1 MAYSI
6 MCKKLF
12 VRIFAFI
19 LVMLERIL
27 GTFFFWP
34 TIYDAQVYELPQSH
48 CGDNW
53 EGTLFL

>member
-1 MAYSI
+1 